1 MISLNLHL
9 PSHPTCTSTQASEHA
24 RGRRSRREKLPAIAT
39 LDYVY
44 SDPTATYIVAD
55 RLGI

>member
-1 MISLNLHL
+1 MISLNLIS
-9 PSHPTCTSTQASEHA
+9 PSRPTCTSTQANEHA
-24 RGRRSRREKLPAIAT
+24 RSRRSRREKLPPIAP
-39 LDYVY
+39 LGYVY